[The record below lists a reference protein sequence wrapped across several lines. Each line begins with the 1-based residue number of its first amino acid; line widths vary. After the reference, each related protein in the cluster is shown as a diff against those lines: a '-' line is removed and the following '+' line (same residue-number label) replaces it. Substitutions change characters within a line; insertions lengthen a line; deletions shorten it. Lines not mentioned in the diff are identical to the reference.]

1 MKNHRLKI
9 VDSYALVLVSSHQ
22 SIERSPWEDRYE
34 VNFQEILMAI
44 IILKLEKLL
53 EKLELFSKDLL

>member
-9 VDSYALVLVSSHQ
+9 VDSYALVLVSAHQ

-44 IILKLEKLL
+44 ILEKLL
-53 EKLELFSKDLL
+53 EKFELFSEDLP

>member
-34 VNFQEILMAI
+34 LKFQEILMA